1 MITFNEIKNKL
12 PLTTLDYVNRLKNTA
27 QSTTWHPEGN
37 VLVHTKVVFNRAL
50 KSHNINIILAGF
62 FHDLGKVDTTE
73 PNDKGGFSAHGH
85 ELVSCDLVKYS
96 RLSIIEFKADP
107 NIVYWLVKNH
117 MRVKYIDDMTKNKK
131 KDLTDHQ
138 WFPLLSTLAAC
149 DSMKTLNVFEVIKA
163 GGNPFKYIL
172 NKMG

>member
-1 MITFNEIKNKL
+1 MNFNTIKNNI
-12 PLTTLDYVNRLKNTA
+12 PLTVTDYVSRLKTIP
-27 QSTTWHPEGN
+27 QSTTWHPEGD

-50 KSHNINIILAGF
+50 KSRDINIILAAF

-73 PNDKGGFSAHGH
+73 PNGKGGFSAHGH

-96 RLSIIEFKADP
+96 RLAIIGFKADP
-107 NIVYWLVKNH
+107 NIVYWLVRNH
-117 MRVKYIDDMTKNKK
+117 MRVKYIDDMSKNKK
-131 KDLTDHQ
+131 KELTDHQ